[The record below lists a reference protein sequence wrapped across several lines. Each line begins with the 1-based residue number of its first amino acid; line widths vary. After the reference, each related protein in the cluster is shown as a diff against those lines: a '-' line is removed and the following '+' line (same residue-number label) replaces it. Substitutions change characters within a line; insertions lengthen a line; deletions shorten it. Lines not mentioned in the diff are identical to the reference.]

1 MEVVPVSVGLA
12 SRAWDEQHLELTAA
26 ADQVR
31 EAPTGGFTR
40 AVSGAA
46 QRFASAWERHAD
58 GLAQESEA
66 RADGLR
72 TALRDYVTSDQTV
85 GAELYELLAYLPELR

>member
-1 MEVVPVSVGLA
+1 MQVVPLSVGRA
-12 SRAWDEQHLELTAA
+12 SRAWDEQHLDVTAA

-40 AVSGAA
+40 SVSGTAA
-46 QRFASAWERHAD
+46 RFTAAWERHVDA
-58 GLAQESEA
+58 LASESEI

-72 TALRDYVTSDQTV
+72 AALRDYVGSDQV
-85 GAELYELLAYLPELR
+85 VSADLLALSAYLPELR